1 VVEHMIVQSENA
13 KKAILAALADEEM
26 MEILDSV
33 MYHSKSFKGIISEI
47 NTSYTTAYRKIKWLL
62 NEGLVIID
70 KIVITP
76 EGKKS
81 GLFHSVLKSIG
92 VKYENNNLIVEAEQ
106 NFDIA
111 RKMMERF
118 FSLE

>member
-1 VVEHMIVQSENA
+1 MIVQNESA
-13 KKAILAALADEEM
+13 KKAILAALADEEVM
-26 MEILDSV
+26 GILDSV
-33 MYHSKSFKGIISEI
+33 MYHSKSVKGIMSEN

-62 NEGLVIID
+62 NEGLAIID

-76 EGKKS
+76 EGRKY

-92 VKYENNNLIVEAEQ
+92 VKYENNNVIVEAEQ
-106 NFDIA
+106 NFDIV
-111 RKMMERF
+111 RKMMQRF

>member
-1 VVEHMIVQSENA
+1 MIVQNESA
-13 KKAILAALADEEM
+13 KKAILAALADEEVI
-26 MEILDSV
+26 EILDSV
-33 MYHSKSFKGIISEI
+33 MYQSKSVKGIISEN
-47 NTSYTTAYRKIKWLL
+47 NTPYTTAYRKIKWLL

-70 KIVITP
+70 KIVITA
-76 EGKKS
+76 EGKKTD
-81 GLFHSVLKSIG
+81 LFHSVLKSIS
-92 VKYENNNLIVEAEQ
+92 VKYENNNVIVEAEQ

>member
-1 VVEHMIVQSENA
+1 MIVQNESA
-13 KKAILAALADEEM
+13 KKAILAALADEEVM
-26 MEILDSV
+26 GILDSV
-33 MYHSKSFKGIISEI
+33 MSQSKSVKGIISEN
-47 NTSYTTAYRKIKWLL
+47 NTSYTTVYRKIKWLL

-76 EGKKS
+76 EGRKY

-92 VKYENNNLIVEAEQ
+92 VKYENNNVIVEAEQ
-106 NFDIA
+106 NFDIV